1 MASVMRVEQLR
12 ESGVIPL
19 RQRPLDLVHLARQS
33 LGDPGIEAEVL
44 RIFQT
49 RIRVYRDRLEAST
62 KPEEL
67 SLNLFAILG
76 ASAGVGAWGV
86 ADLARL
92 TEAEINS
99 GLPIN
104 PERVDDISLAIEE
117 VCTFIGTIIEDE
129 PTH

>member
-1 MASVMRVEQLR
+1 MASVMRAGLLL

-33 LGDPGIEAEVL
+33 LGDPGIECEVL

-49 RIRVYRDRLEAST
+49 RIRSYRDKLEAST
-62 KPEEL
+62 RPEEL
-67 SLNLFAILG
+67 SLNLLAILG
-76 ASAGVGAWGV
+76 ASAGVGAWAV

-92 TEAEINS
+92 TEAEMKS

-104 PERVDDISLAIEE
+104 PERVDDIALAIEE
-117 VCTFIGTIIEDE
+117 VCAFITPIIRDE
-129 PTH
+129 PMH